1 MTNFLIKLFIGANL
15 NKDDPLVRKKCGFL
29 SGLTGIFINLVL
41 FIGKIFAGIFSGAIS
56 VVADS
61 LNNLSDAGSSI
72 VNIVGFKI
80 ALSPPDRE
88 HPFGHGRAE
97 YVAGLII
104 SFIITLMG
112 VELARTSVEK
122 IIFASVPE
130 YDLFTVIILCISI
143 ALKFWMYIFN
153 RKMGNMIDSVAM
165 KATATDSISDVIS
178 TAAVLI
184 GIAINY
190 FAHLNAD
197 GYIGLLVS
205 LFIVYSG
212 IKTAKESLSPLLGQ
226 MPNKELSKNIKETV
240 CSYDGII
247 GIHDLLIH
255 NYGVGVSIISL
266 HAEVPSCVSLSEAHA
281 LIDLI
286 ETELEQKFHC
296 TATIHIDPVDVND
309 TKLDELLSSIISFIK
324 SIEPSLSVHD
334 FRLTGSTI
342 HFDLVIPYKFNIGTE
357 QLREEVTDFI
367 SQKDKALNPI
377 INIERQMTELD

>member
-1 MTNFLIKLFIGANL
+1 MTNFLIKLFIGADL

-29 SGLTGIFINLVL
+29 SGLTGIFINIFL
-41 FIGKIFAGIFSGAIS
+41 FVGKIFAGIFSGAIS
-56 VVADS
+56 VVADA

-80 ALSPPDRE
+80 ALAPPDRE

-122 IIFASVPE
+122 IIFASAPE

-226 MPNKELSKNIKETV
+226 MPNKELSESIKETV

-255 NYGVGVSIISL
+255 NYGVGVSMISL

-281 LIDLI
+281 LIDKI
-286 ETELEQKFHC
+286 ENELNRKFHC
-296 TATIHIDPVDVND
+296 TATIHIDPVEMND
-309 TKLDELLSSIISFIK
+309 EKADELMSHVILFAK
-324 SIEPSLSVHD
+324 SIDNSLSVHD
-334 FRLTGSTI
+334 FRMKGSTLT
-342 HFDLVIPYKFNIGTE
+342 FDLVIPYNFPIS
-357 QLREEVTDFI
+357 REELLKTMTEEIHSLDENI
-367 SQKDKALNPI
+367 SPV

>member
-1 MTNFLIKLFIGANL
+1 MTNFLIKLFIGADL
-15 NKDDPLVRKKCGFL
+15 NEDDPLIRKKCGFL
-29 SGLTGIFINLVL
+29 SGLTGIFINILL
-41 FIGKIFAGIFSGAIS
+41 FAGKIFAGIFSGAIS
-56 VVADS
+56 VVADA

-80 ALSPPDRE
+80 ALAPPDRE

-122 IIFASVPE
+122 IIFASAPE

-143 ALKFWMYIFN
+143 AMKFWMYIFN
-153 RKMGNMIDSVAM
+153 RKMGNMIDSVSM

-197 GYIGLLVS
+197 GFIGLLVS
-205 LFIVYSG
+205 LFIIYSG

-226 MPNKELSKNIKETV
+226 MPNKELSENIKDTV

-309 TKLDELLSSIISFIK
+309 TKSDELLSSIISFIK

-342 HFDLVIPYKFNIGTE
+342 HFDLVVPYKFKISAE
-357 QLREEVTDFI
+357 QLREDVTAFI
-367 SQKDKALNPI
+367 HQKDKTLNPI